1 MRIMRLA
8 PMLAA
13 LCVVSAAF
21 ADTMTGRTYYQ
32 PRLPWSEQALMLA
45 DDANFH
51 HASHRDGAC
60 ENDGGKCGSS
70 LSLKKHA
77 PGELVEGRHGSGGR
91 ACCAPNFTFG
101 SLVQY
106 EQSTSDKNFAPYFL
120 PGGKNN
126 LVVSGAA
133 VAGPKDISASWLQ
146 VVGENGAGGPFAGGD
161 DVAQWF
167 NEYSSVISLQPHFE
181 RTSATTQVRYANK
194 LCSIPWQFAVGLP
207 VAQMRSTMRLRET
220 NVLNKFESKSV
231 VPQLNV
237 NGNLVQSLQ
246 PQYSL
251 SVVDALSNP
260 NKRFGKISSNVLEAR
275 GLGDLSL
282 DLSLRPFSFLTLG
295 VRGEVPTSEK
305 ATAEYL
311 FEPVLGSNGHTNIA
325 AYLMAHKDVFHFSH
339 GAVALRGY
347 GQYQAQFSGSELRTF
362 DLTASGPWSRY
373 LLLLSYDNDA
383 AVAGGKNAYAIDS
396 GVNLLTRPVHVSLL
410 QNVTLGAS
418 IEARFKV
425 FSASVGYSVFVR
437 ESEKLSLRGSM
448 PGNTFI
454 AGQLAPASGAGG
466 LEHQVFAGAKS
477 GANVVSINQDVL
489 INANAGNAPAANAD
503 FALTNADL
511 NVRGASMPQYFSRE
525 VVGSLGYTGRVCG
538 QLLHANIGGSYEMV
552 RAGTSS
558 NDVYSVFG
566 MLSLKI

>member
-1 MRIMRLA
+1 MRILRLA
-8 PMLAA
+8 PVLAA
-13 LCVVSAAF
+13 LCAVSAAF

-32 PRLPWSEQALMLA
+32 PRLQWSEQALMLA

-51 HASHRDGAC
+51 HGQRDSTC
-60 ENDGGKCGSS
+60 ENDCGKCGNPRS
-70 LSLKKHA
+70 LSSSN
-77 PGELVEGRHGSGGR
+77 GRSPQSEKERGGR
-91 ACCAPNFTFG
+91 ACCSPRFTFG
-101 SLVQY
+101 SVVQF
-106 EQSTSDKNFAPYFL
+106 ESSTSDKNFAPYFL

-133 VAGPKDISASWLQ
+133 VTTAKDISASWLQ

-167 NEYSSVISLQPHFE
+167 NEYSSVISLEPHFE
-181 RTSATTQVRYANK
+181 RTSATAQARYGNK
-194 LCSIPWQFAVGLP
+194 IGCMAWQLAVSLP
-207 VAQMRSTMRLRET
+207 VAQMRSTMRLKET
-220 NVLNKFESKSV
+220 NIEHQFASRSI

-237 NGNLVQSLQ
+237 NGVLVQSLQ

-251 SVVDALSNP
+251 SVVEALSNP
-260 NKRFGKISSNVLEAR
+260 NKRYGKISSHVLEAR

-295 VRGEVPTSEK
+295 VRGDLPTSEK

-311 FEPVLGSNGHTNIA
+311 FEPLLGSNGHTNIA

-347 GQYQAQFSGSELRTF
+347 GQYQAQLSGSERRTF

-383 AVAGGKNAYAIDS
+383 AVAGGQNAYAVDS
-396 GVNLLTRPVHVSLL
+396 GVNILTRPVHVSLL
-410 QNVTLGAS
+410 QNVTLGAR
-418 IEARFKV
+418 IEARFKA

-437 ESEKLSLRGSM
+437 EAEKLSLRGSM
-448 PGNTFI
+448 PEHTFI
-454 AGQLAPASGAGG
+454 AGQFAPAGG
-466 LEHQVFAGAKS
+466 VVAPEHKVFAGEKS
-477 GANVVSINQDVL
+477 GANVVSVDQDIL
-489 INANAGNAPAANAD
+489 INVNAGNDPAANAD
-503 FALTNADL
+503 LALTNADL
-511 NVRGASMPQYFSRE
+511 NVRGASMPQYFSRQ
-525 VVGSLGYTGRVCG
+525 VVGSLGYSGRVAG
-538 QLLHANIGGSYEMV
+538 QLLHAHIGGSYEMI

-566 MLSLKI
+566 MLTLKI